1 MIEMLMSLALA
12 FGISFYALP
21 ALIHIANEKRLFD
34 YPDERKVH
42 HNPIPS
48 LGGLAIYAGFI
59 TAFLLTVAFSGRN
72 FVFQY
77 LVAASVIMFFVGL
90 KDDLLNIAPFKK
102 FLGQILAAS
111 LLVFKGG
118 LVISSMEG
126 VLGIYDLQPVAAQA
140 LSVATIVVVI
150 NAFNLIDGVD
160 GLAGTLALLSTGFFA
175 TYFAINGDYTYACLA
190 TSLIGALAAFLIF
203 NYPPARIFM
212 GDTGSLL
219 VGLISSA
226 LVIRFIQTAGQGA
239 VWPIESGAAVGFSVL
254 FIPLFDTLRVFS
266 YRIVHGI
273 PPFTPDRNHIHH
285 ILMRFDWS
293 HLRITLVLGVTSLVF
308 MAMAILLQPLGT
320 PYLLLSLLGV
330 GFSVVGVIIWV
341 YHAHRRRLMKQQF
354 PRIVPR
360 EENAPVVPVAPRKA
374 ANS

>member
-1 MIEMLMSLALA
+1 MLMSLALA

-34 YPDERKVH
+34 FPDERKVH

-59 TAFLLTVAFSGRN
+59 TAFLLTVVFSGDH

-77 LVAASVIMFFVGL
+77 LVAASIIMFFIGL

-102 FLGQILAAS
+102 FLGQILAAA

-126 VLGIYDLQPVAAQA
+126 LFGIYDLQPVAAQT
-140 LSVATIVVVI
+140 LSVATIVVII
-150 NAFNLIDGVD
+150 NAYNLIDGID
-160 GLAGTLALLSTGFFA
+160 GLAGTLAFLSTAFFA
-175 TYFAINGDYTYACLA
+175 AFFAVNGDYTYACLA
-190 TSLIGALAAFLIF
+190 TSLLGAVGAFLIF
-203 NYPPARIFM
+203 NYSPARIFM

-219 VGLISSA
+219 VGLVSAA
-226 LVIRFIQTAGQGA
+226 LVIRFIQTAGNA
-239 VWPIESGAAVGFSVL
+239 PVWSVDAAAGVGFSIL

-266 YRIVHGI
+266 YRIIQGI

-293 HLRITLVLGVTSLVF
+293 HLKITLVLAGASVVFVAAGLLLQHMGTTVVLVSLV
-308 MAMAILLQPLGT
+308 T
-320 PYLLLSLLGV
+320 V
-330 GFSVVGVIIWV
+330 GFAIVGGIIGR
-341 YHAHRRRLMKQQF
+341 YHVRRRRQLKENF
-354 PRIVPR
+354 PRIVPTDTKT
-360 EENAPVVPVAPRKA
+360 PVVPVASKKA